1 MEFTNRVSFG
11 GILVKDYI
19 WYVVLQSER
28 FCHHIMLWSI
38 SIIQQQF
45 KVLMADLLTK
55 GNCWHKN
62 KTVYVR
68 WKLIWPTNHQ
78 RLFQKYEFFPKTAHL
93 WKYLFLV
100 IFLCHK
106 AFLHFHFRFFSE
118 NSSQYIFI
126 ASYQTCCLAPKI
138 A

>member
-28 FCHHIMLWSI
+28 FLTIYIMLWSI

-45 KVLMADLLTK
+45 KVFMADLLTK
-55 GNCWHKN
+55 RNCWHKN

-78 RLFQKYEFFPKTAHL
+78 SSRDCSRNMNFFQKQPTFGNIFFLLSFFATK
-93 WKYLFLV
+93 LF
-100 IFLCHK
+100 F
-106 AFLHFHFRFFSE
+106 
-118 NSSQYIFI
+118 IFI
-126 ASYQTCCLAPKI
+126 SVSSVKI
-138 A
+138 VHYIYLSPHIILVP